1 VSLKPGT
8 RLFAQNSSCQVV
20 VVRSAAAVDTV
31 LCAGLEMLPT
41 APAAATATATAPAG
55 AAEAPGAAAGGPAIE
70 LGKRYVD
77 DGDTV
82 EILCTKPGVGPLS
95 LAGQELSVKAAKPL
109 PSSD

>member
-31 LCAGLEMLPT
+31 LCAGLEMLP
-41 APAAATATATAPAG
+41 ADAASGATVGTTGGAT
-55 AAEAPGAAAGGPAIE
+55 AGGPAIE

-82 EILCTKPGVGPLS
+82 EILCTKPGVGPLT
-95 LAGQELSVKAAKPL
+95 LAGQELSIKAAKPL
-109 PSSD
+109 PASD

>member
-1 VSLKPGT
+1 MSLKPGT

-20 VVRSAAAVDTV
+20 VVRSAAAADTV

-41 APAAATATATAPAG
+41 APTAAAAAATAAG
-55 AAEAPGAAAGGPAIE
+55 AGADGTAPAIE

-82 EILCTKPGVGPLS
+82 EILCTKPGIGPLT

>member
-1 VSLKPGT
+1 MSLKPGT

-31 LCAGLEMLPT
+31 LCAGLEMLP
-41 APAAATATATAPAG
+41 ADAASGATVGTTGGSTGGAT
-55 AAEAPGAAAGGPAIE
+55 AGGPAIE

-82 EILCTKPGVGPLS
+82 EILCTKPGVGPLT
-95 LAGQELSVKAAKPL
+95 LAGQELSIKAAKPL
-109 PSSD
+109 PASD